1 MALKDHCDPQ
11 DLERAV
17 SMAVFLAVL
26 DEMVD
31 EIKKL
36 RHRVESLEAKS
47 PEHRGTWRFE
57 EEYEPGHQVTCGGES
72 YIALR
77 STKACPIDSPDWR
90 SLDQ

>member
-1 MALKDHCDPQ
+1 MAMQDYLEPKD
-11 DLERAV
+11 LRKAV
-17 SMAVFLAVL
+17 SKAAFLAAL
-26 DEMVD
+26 DVMAK
-31 EIKKL
+31 EIKQL

-57 EEYEPGHQVTCGGES
+57 EEYEPGNQVTCGGES